1 MAGTTKESYPLPE
14 DPLLASV
21 SSALHDSGHWG
32 LIVDSRWNLVYATDE
47 LRETFGAGGNLAM
60 FAIGEHLFGT
70 EAARLWNEWILGPN
84 SADLNR
90 LYFRGLGPYVLTDT
104 PGGKDELRQ
113 LVIPDFNDI
122 VDELSPLDPPVLSFV
137 AGGTGLMGVVDVAL
151 LATRIRG
158 VDGRLAGTSVI
169 IKPVAGMAAIGA
181 MVAAF
186 DIAHFERMQLV
197 AIPGRRP
204 AAILMADLEGSSQ
217 LARRMST
224 ANYFALGRRLV
235 RAADKCVV
243 EAGGIVGRHVGDGVV
258 AFFLAESTGS
268 ESAATRAC
276 IAAARELSSKVHEVA
291 ARSGLQ
297 AEDVVLR
304 FGLHWGSTLYVGNI
318 TTRGR
323 TEVTALGD
331 EVNEAARIE
340 ACATGGRTLASKSL
354 IERLNHN
361 DAKSLEIEPDRMHY
375 ELLAELSTAT
385 EKARHDAPSIAVCE
399 L

>member
-1 MAGTTKESYPLPE
+1 
-14 DPLLASV
+14 
-21 SSALHDSGHWG
+21 
-32 LIVDSRWNLVYATDE
+32 LIVDSRWNLVYVTDQ
-47 LRETFGAGGNLAM
+47 LRETFGGGGNLAM
-60 FAIGEHLFGT
+60 FALGEHFFGRESMRVSLEWLFGS
-70 EAARLWNEWILGPN
+70 N
-84 SADLNR
+84 SAELMR
-90 LYFRGLGPYVLTDT
+90 LMFRGLGPYVLTDT
-104 PGGKDELRQ
+104 HGGKDELRQ
-113 LVIPDFNDI
+113 LVDLDLRDI
-122 VDELSPLDPPVLSFV
+122 VDELSPHDPPASSFV
-137 AGGTGLMGVVDVAL
+137 TAGTGLMGIVDIPL

-158 VDGRLAGTSVI
+158 GDGRLAGTAI
-169 IKPVAGMAAIGA
+169 ITKPAAGMAAIGA
-181 MVAAF
+181 MVSTF
-186 DIAHFERMQLV
+186 DLAHFERMQLV

-217 LARRMST
+217 LSRRMST
-224 ANYFALGRRLV
+224 ASYFSLGRRLV
-235 RAADKCVV
+235 RAADNCVV

-258 AFFLAESTGS
+258 AFFLAESSGS

-276 IAAARELSSKVHEVA
+276 ISASRELRSMVDAVA
-291 ARSGLQ
+291 SRSELQ
-297 AEDVVLR
+297 PEDVILR

-354 IERLNHN
+354 IERLSPE
-361 DAKSLEIEPDRMHY
+361 DAERLEIEPDRMHY

-385 EKARHDAPSIAVCE
+385 EKARRDAPSIAVCE